1 MATDN
6 NAAIDGQNDEN
17 WILTR
22 FQGWFDR
29 NGIALGLVVVL
40 LGVWEFYSQFVNTRG
55 NIYFPSISY
64 VVKQTYQYRDQV
76 IAGFQATLIEALFGF
91 ILAVFFGVALG
102 ILFSKS
108 YLIRQSTMPM
118 LVYFYSLPH
127 AIVAPLFIVWFGN
140 GLIGIGLFV
149 AWFAFFAV
157 FVNTMTGLSQVPQE
171 LHRLADVSG
180 ATSWQRLKHIEFW
193 SAMPHVVGGI
203 KIAVQQA
210 IVATIIA
217 EFIATG
223 SGLGFLIVS
232 AGKLLRDG
240 MMFGVLIIVML
251 VSVLFYKFVSLTLDL
266 VTPGPKDTNFDA
278 T

>member
-1 MATDN
+1 M
-6 NAAIDGQNDEN
+6 AIDDTVTDDQNDRN
-17 WILTR
+17 WAVAHLR
-22 FQGWFDR
+22 DWFDR
-29 NGIALGLVVVL
+29 NGIALAIIVVL
-40 LGVWEFYSQFVNTRG
+40 LVLWEFYSRFINTQG

-64 VVKQTYQYRDQV
+64 VIEQTYQYREQV
-76 IAGFQATLIEALFGF
+76 IAGFQATLVEAFLGF
-91 ILAVFFGVALG
+91 VLAVFFGVALG
-102 ILFSKS
+102 IVFAKS
-108 YLIRQSTMPM
+108 YLLKQGTLPM
-118 LVYFYSLPH
+118 IVYFYSLPH

-140 GLIGIGLFV
+140 GLVGIGLFV

-193 SAMPHVVGGI
+193 SAMPHVVSGI

-251 VSVLFYKFVSLTLDL
+251 VSVLFYKFISLSLDVL
-266 VTPGPKDTNFDA
+266 TPGPSNTDFDA

>member
-6 NAAIDGQNDEN
+6 TTVNDR
-17 WILTR
+17 TTK
-22 FQGWFDR
+22 GWMATSIQAWFAR
-29 NGIALGLVVVL
+29 NSIALVIVGLL
-40 LGVWEFYSQFVNTRG
+40 LVCWEFYSRFLNTRG
-55 NIYFPSISY
+55 NIYFPSISH
-64 VVKQTYQYRDQV
+64 VVNQTYKYRDMV

-91 ILAVFFGVALG
+91 VLAIIFGIGLG

-108 YLIRQSTMPM
+108 YLIRQGTLPM

-157 FVNTMTGLSQVPQE
+157 FVNTMTGLSQVPPE
-171 LHRLADVSG
+171 LHRLAEVSG
-180 ATSWQRLKHIEFW
+180 ATSWQRMKHVEFW
-193 SAMPHVVGGI
+193 SAMPHIGGGI
-203 KIAVQQA
+203 KIGVQQA

-223 SGLGFLIVS
+223 SGLGYLIVS
-232 AGKLLRDG
+232 AGKLLREG
-240 MMFGVLIIVML
+240 MMFGVLIIIML
-251 VSVLFYKFVSLTLDL
+251 VSILFYKFISLMLN
-266 VTPGPKDTNFDA
+266 VATPGPSDASFDTH
-278 T
+278 